1 MSTVSRLDKLADGA
15 DRETAAATA
24 RIIDWAETQFRQL
37 GAHTSY
43 SKGILGPI
51 LLAGFGFGMVFAA
64 AFTAGTYGVEPH
76 DASVA
81 AATVSVGQQL
91 GASLGTA
98 LLNTLFASAVATYLA
113 THTSTSSNSATLNE
127 LAQAH
132 GYDTA
137 FWWTSGIAVG
147 GAVIAGALLR
157 GGLLADPATAA
168 PVSAQPTADLNAA
181 GP

>member
-1 MSTVSRLDKLADGA
+1 MFFGLIIAAGAMAWLA
-15 DRETAAATA
+15 
-24 RIIDWAETQFRQL
+24 QL

-64 AFTAGTYGVEPH
+64 AFTAGTYRVEPH

-81 AATVSVGQQL
+81 SATASVGQQL
-91 GASLGTA
+91 GASVGTA
-98 LLNTLFASAVATYLA
+98 LLNTLFASAVTSYVA
-113 THTSTSSNSATLNE
+113 THTSTSSNGATLNG

-132 GYDTA
+132 GYNTA

-157 GGLLADPATAA
+157 GDLLADPAREA

-181 GP
+181 GAGT